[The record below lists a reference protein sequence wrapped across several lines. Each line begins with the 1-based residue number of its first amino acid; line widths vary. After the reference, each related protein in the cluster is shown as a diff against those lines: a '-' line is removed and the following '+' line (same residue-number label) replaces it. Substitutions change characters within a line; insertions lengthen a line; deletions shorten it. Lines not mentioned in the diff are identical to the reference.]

1 MVALGPIN
9 SWQPAQGPVTTW
21 TASDASRD
29 IMAKAD
35 RDPLPPSFQ
44 QASHLRAAFYGRALG
59 RQLPR
64 LMVVSWD
71 IPGTCDIVAMTTA
84 INTHV
89 RRHDTY
95 HSSFGFENGNIFR
108 RQSPIRNKSNSC
120 LFHTVK
126 WAPTIFASTR

>member
-21 TASDASRD
+21 TASDASRE

-71 IPGTCDIVAMTTA
+71 IPGTCDIVAMTDRDQHA
-84 INTHV
+84 HPPP
-89 RRHDTY
+89 RHLPQLL
-95 HSSFGFENGNIFR
+95 R
-108 RQSPIRNKSNSC
+108 
-120 LFHTVK
+120 V
-126 WAPTIFASTR
+126 

>member
-21 TASDASRD
+21 TASDASRE
-29 IMAKAD
+29 IMANAD

-71 IPGTCDIVAMTTA
+71 IPGRAT
-84 INTHV
+84 
-89 RRHDTY
+89 
-95 HSSFGFENGNIFR
+95 SSR
-108 RQSPIRNKSNSC
+108 
-120 LFHTVK
+120 
-126 WAPTIFASTR
+126 